1 MTAPEP
7 AASGGLLAAMRPRQ
21 WTKNLLLYAGIVFA
35 AELDDP
41 ERWVQATAAFVAY
54 CLASSAAYILNDV
67 RDAER
72 DRLHPLKRD
81 RPIASGRV
89 RPERALNV
97 AGILATLAFA
107 VIAPLG
113 WGSLAYMAGF
123 VALQAAYS
131 FGLKNLPLI
140 DVMAIAGL
148 FVIRAAAGA
157 EAVDVRISP
166 WLIVCTALLA
176 LFLALAKRRGELATT
191 GMEAGRPVL
200 SGYSLELVDQL
211 VTIVAACTIVAY
223 SLYTFEAREGSAM
236 MATIPFVVYG
246 LFRYIELMHRE
257 DLGEEPE
264 NVLLTDVP
272 ILVSIVES
280 RSSTLFQPDVIR
292 STRSERSSTR
302 AWRSARLSFSIRSRR
317 RIVWPAS
324 PRTSASWRATGRAS
338 ARMPSW
344 TASPTAAGVAVLS
357 RAASP
362 PSSSTCARARSSA
375 ASTS

>member
-1 MTAPEP
+1 MTAPER

-35 AELDDP
+35 AEFDDP
-41 ERWVQATAAFVAY
+41 ERWVRATAAFVAY
-54 CLASSAAYILNDV
+54 CLASSAAYIFNDV

-72 DRLHPLKRD
+72 DRLHPLKRH
-81 RPIASGRV
+81 RPIASGRL
-89 RPERALNV
+89 RSYRALNV
-97 AGILATLAFA
+97 AGILTALAFA
-107 VIAPLG
+107 LVAPLG

-123 VALQAAYS
+123 LGLQAAYS
-131 FGLKNLPLI
+131 LGLKEIALI

-176 LFLALAKRRGELATT
+176 LFLALAKRRGELASA
-191 GMEAGRPVL
+191 GVEAGRPAL
-200 SGYSLELVDQL
+200 SGYSPALVDQL

-246 LFRYIELMHRE
+246 LFRYIQLMHRE

-264 NVLLTDVP
+264 NVLLSDLP
-272 ILVSIVES
+272 ILATIA
-280 RSSTLFQPDVIR
+280 
-292 STRSERSSTR
+292 
-302 AWRSARLSFSIRSRR
+302 AWA
-317 RIVWPAS
+317 A
-324 PRTSASWRATGRAS
+324 TSAVILTL
-338 ARMPSW
+338 
-344 TASPTAAGVAVLS
+344 V
-357 RAASP
+357 
-362 PSSSTCARARSSA
+362 
-375 ASTS
+375 